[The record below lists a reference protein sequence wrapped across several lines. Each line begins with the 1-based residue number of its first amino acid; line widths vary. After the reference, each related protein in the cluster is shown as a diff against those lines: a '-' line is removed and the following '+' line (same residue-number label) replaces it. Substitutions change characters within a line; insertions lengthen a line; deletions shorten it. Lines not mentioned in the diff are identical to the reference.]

1 MGRCYKCLRETNELA
16 LGICSACSIADS
28 IKKQSQIQVSASTP
42 ISTPISKS
50 YDYPP
55 DFPWY
60 ESSLV
65 WFWLFV
71 FPPVGI
77 YGLYKAYP
85 NHRHWLFLCF
95 ATPIGVYLLVKK
107 YPKQK
112 WIIIGIT
119 LFILVLL
126 LINKNNT

>member
-1 MGRCYKCLRETNELA
+1 MGRCYRCFRETNELA
-16 LGICSACSIADS
+16 LGFCSACSIADS
-28 IKKQSQIQVSASTP
+28 MKEESRRIQASASTP
-42 ISTPISKS
+42 TPTSI
-50 YDYPP
+50 YYPP
-55 DFPWY
+55 DYPWY

>member
-1 MGRCYKCLRETNELA
+1 MGNCNRCWRKTDELDF
-16 LGICSACSIADS
+16 LGICSTCSIKDS
-28 IKKQSQIQVSASTP
+28 IKKSSEIQASA
-42 ISTPISKS
+42 STPISKS
-50 YDYPP
+50 YNYPP

-77 YGLYKAYP
+77 YGLYKACP

-95 ATPIGVYLLVKK
+95 APPIGVY
-107 YPKQK
+107 Y
-112 WIIIGIT
+112 W
-119 LFILVLL
+119 
-126 LINKNNT
+126 